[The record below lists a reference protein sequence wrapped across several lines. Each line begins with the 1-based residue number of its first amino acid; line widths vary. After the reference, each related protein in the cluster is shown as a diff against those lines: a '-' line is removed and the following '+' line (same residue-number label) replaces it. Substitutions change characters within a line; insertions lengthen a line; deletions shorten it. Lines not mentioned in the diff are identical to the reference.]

1 MIIVGGIMTV
11 PIPSLPLHWHQPLWL
26 VSLQGSW
33 GQRSHRTNGE
43 GLHYGV
49 SYPSQMT
56 YHVGGYVPTA
66 SHFNGLEKLF
76 FGVYKYYV
84 ACP

>member
-26 VSLQGSW
+26 VSLQGYW
-33 GQRSHRTNGE
+33 GQRSHRANGE
-43 GLHYGV
+43 GLQYGG

-56 YHVGGYVPTA
+56 YHVGGYVPET
-66 SHFNGLEKLF
+66 GP
-76 FGVYKYYV
+76 
-84 ACP
+84 CPDPWFRALGRESPLS